1 MKETF
6 QGGHTMKALAIS
18 GSARIN
24 GNTENVLNIC
34 LEVLSDAGIPGELI
48 RLAASPVRPCT
59 ACGTCFKRK
68 DNTCIQ
74 QDDAFHDIYSKMR
87 EADILLVGSPVY
99 FGSATADLTALL
111 DRAGYV
117 GRANGNVFSRKLG
130 GPVVVARR
138 AGQNFTLAQL
148 LFWFM
153 IMDMVVPG
161 SSYWNV
167 GFGRAQGEVL
177 EDTEGIETVRHFAGN
192 LVWLARKL
200 NA

>member
-1 MKETF
+1 M
-6 QGGHTMKALAIS
+6 
-18 GSARIN
+18 
-24 GNTENVLNIC
+24 
-34 LEVLSDAGIPGELI
+34 
-48 RLAASPVRPCT
+48 
-59 ACGTCFKRK
+59 
-68 DNTCIQ
+68 
-74 QDDAFHDIYSKMR
+74 
-87 EADILLVGSPVY
+87 
-99 FGSATADLTALL
+99 

-161 SSYWNV
+161 SSYWNI
-167 GFGRAQGEVL
+167 GIGRDPGEVK
-177 EDTEGIETVRHFAGN
+177 EDTEALDTITHFAEN
-192 LVWLARKL
+192 LAWLAKKV

>member
-1 MKETF
+1 
-6 QGGHTMKALAIS
+6 MKAVAIN
-18 GSARIN
+18 GSARAA
-24 GNTENVLNIC
+24 GNTEILLEKC
-34 LEVLSDAGIPGELI
+34 LAVFVGKGISGELI
-48 RLAASPVRPCT
+48 RLSEKEVSPCK
-59 ACGTCFKRK
+59 ACGACFKRK
-68 DNTCIQ
+68 DNTCIM
-74 QDDAFHDIYSKMR
+74 QDDDFQEIYDRMR
-87 EADILLVGSPVY
+87 DADIILLGSPVY
-99 FGSATADLTALL
+99 FGSATANLTALM

-161 SSYWNV
+161 SSYWNI
-167 GFGRAQGEVL
+167 GIGRDPGEVK
-177 EDTEGIETVRHFAGN
+177 EDTEALDTITHFAEN
-192 LVWLARKL
+192 LAWLAKKV

>member
-1 MKETF
+1 
-6 QGGHTMKALAIS
+6 MKAIAIN
-18 GSARIN
+18 GSARTA
-24 GNTENVLNIC
+24 GNTETLLEKCLAVL
-34 LEVLSDAGIPGELI
+34 VGKGISGELI
-48 RLAASPVRPCT
+48 RLSEKEVTPCK
-59 ACGTCFKRK
+59 ACGACFKSK
-68 DNTCIQ
+68 DNTCIM
-74 QDDAFHDIYSKMR
+74 QDDDFQEIYDRMR
-87 EADILLVGSPVY
+87 DADIILLGSPVY
-99 FGSATADLTALL
+99 FGSATANLTALM

-161 SSYWNV
+161 SSYWNI
-167 GFGRAQGEVL
+167 GIGREPGEVK
-177 EDTEGIETVRHFAGN
+177 EDTEALDTITHFAEN
-192 LVWLARKL
+192 LAWLAKKV